1 MTGMLAVCAAT
12 IQAQENKLLET
23 TAASPITA
31 IKQRR
36 ENASV
41 RSGTIYNTWR

>member
-1 MTGMLAVCAAT
+1 MTGMLALCAAT
-12 IQAQENKLLET
+12 VQAQENKLLKI

-36 ENASV
+36 KNAAV
-41 RSGTIYNTWR
+41 RPETIYDT